1 MRPLI
6 LALALVFA
14 SAGSATAASKPPLWP
29 GSDQSLKRAKYVDL
43 THTLKPKIPVWP
55 GFDPAT
61 FSPTVKP
68 GTTTPYTY
76 ATDGFEATH
85 YDLPTD
91 QFGTQLDPPA
101 HGAPEY
107 PSIDELAATYAVRPL
122 VGVLHG

>member
-1 MRPLI
+1 MRSLI
-6 LALALVFA
+6 LALALVL
-14 SAGSATAASKPPLWP
+14 AGAGTATAASKPPLWKLY
-29 GSDQSLKRAKYVDL
+29 DDSLKGAKYIDM
-43 THTLKPKIPVWP
+43 THTLAPKIPVWA
-55 GFDPAT
+55 GFGPAT

-76 ATDGFEATH
+76 AADGFEATH